1 MMEKENKHKLS
12 EWLDKIQ
19 QDSWQLELVITGF
32 SIFLMLGVLD
42 KLDEL
47 RQSVNMAS
55 SGAGHLGFFVS
66 ILWVVF
72 AGASMFV
79 LINLILH
86 AVLRGLWISSI
97 GLRSVSGDI
106 DFDSLRLAPKFDAFI
121 RRKTGSFDHYIERL
135 ENLCSIVFAFTF
147 LIVFVIMSLGL
158 WAFCL
163 GLTLQLLKKTLP
175 ETAAQFTGIF
185 AMLVYLITGLLYM
198 ADFITLG
205 WVKRRQWFSK
215 IYYPVYRFYSLITLA
230 NLYRPIYY
238 NLIDNKLGKKIGFF
252 LVPYI
257 MLVLWISS
265 VSIDSHVWFPDDP
278 EKTAMYKGFYDDLR
292 KEKTLVGNASIPSRF
307 VQNGFIELFIRYFPG
322 EDDKTLA
329 LKCPDVKLLKKP
341 GLRSD
346 IVLGFNSGMEE
357 PDKDFPE
364 KSLKCL
370 SSIYEI
376 SIADSIFTTPVCRFY
391 NHPNMQEKGIITT
404 LDVQYL
410 PRGEHLIQIKK
421 LKKYRNDG
429 KDSLRLVE
437 FTAFPFWKE

>member
-1 MMEKENKHKLS
+1 MEKENKHKLS

-47 RQSVNMAS
+47 RQSVSMAS
-55 SGAGHLGFFVS
+55 SGAGQLGFFVS

-198 ADFITLG
+198 A
-205 WVKRRQWFSK
+205 
-215 IYYPVYRFYSLITLA
+215 
-230 NLYRPIYY
+230 
-238 NLIDNKLGKKIGFF
+238 
-252 LVPYI
+252 
-257 MLVLWISS
+257 
-265 VSIDSHVWFPDDP
+265 
-278 EKTAMYKGFYDDLR
+278 
-292 KEKTLVGNASIPSRF
+292 
-307 VQNGFIELFIRYFPG
+307 
-322 EDDKTLA
+322 
-329 LKCPDVKLLKKP
+329 
-341 GLRSD
+341 
-346 IVLGFNSGMEE
+346 
-357 PDKDFPE
+357 
-364 KSLKCL
+364 
-370 SSIYEI
+370 
-376 SIADSIFTTPVCRFY
+376 
-391 NHPNMQEKGIITT
+391 
-404 LDVQYL
+404 
-410 PRGEHLIQIKK
+410 
-421 LKKYRNDG
+421 
-429 KDSLRLVE
+429 
-437 FTAFPFWKE
+437 